1 MRRIYCMSCNIIVTP
16 EFSRSLKKLAKHYK
30 SMKDDFAYF
39 LDQLREN
46 PWMGTDL
53 GQGLH
58 KVRLSITSKGKG
70 KSGGARV
77 ITLVTVHTDEND
89 QVLLLAIYDKSERE
103 NLSDKE
109 LNDLLYRYSL

>member
-1 MRRIYCMSCNIIVTP
+1 MSCNIIVTP

-30 SMKDDFAYF
+30 SMKDDFAYL

-58 KVRLSITSKGKG
+58 KI
-70 KSGGARV
+70 
-77 ITLVTVHTDEND
+77 
-89 QVLLLAIYDKSERE
+89 
-103 NLSDKE
+103 
-109 LNDLLYRYSL
+109 